1 MRSGVLTANGQGYG
15 CHSGVS
21 TRVSSVF
28 KEEDSTSIP
37 SLTRRYR
44 RVKGEVDSL
53 KAEER
58 RQTDA
63 RGGSTVS
70 AATEVVRDTT
80 L

>member
-1 MRSGVLTANGQGYG
+1 MVSGVLTGFGQGYG

-28 KEEDSTSIP
+28 KEDVFNAHPSSTG
-37 SLTRRYR
+37 RCR